1 MARGR
6 EPEASSGLSTMQ
18 VAGQHTADS
27 KKRVAYF
34 YDQNIGNYHY
44 GPGHPMKP
52 HRIRMCHS
60 LVMNYGLYNK
70 MEIYRARPGSKKE
83 MTAFHT
89 DEYIDFLSRVSPDN
103 MEAYAKEQTKFNVG
117 DDCPIFEGLFEY
129 CQLSAGGSMEGAAR
143 LNNGSCDIAVN
154 WAGGLH
160 HAKKTEASG
169 FCYVNDIVLSI
180 LELLRFHPRVLYI
193 DIDIHHGDGV
203 EEAFYTTDRV
213 MTVSFH
219 KHGEYFPGTGEV
231 RDVGAG
237 AGKYYAVNFPL
248 RDGIDDTT
256 YKNIFEPVIQHVVDW
271 YKPGAIVLQCGAD
284 SLSGDKLGCFN
295 LSMKGHANCVAFVKK
310 LNLPLLMLGGGG
322 YTMRNVAR
330 AWCYETGVAVGQ
342 EVGPDMPF
350 NDYYEYFGPD
360 YQLDVKASNMDNAN
374 TAEYLSKIKQQ
385 VLENL
390 HRSKGAPSVQ
400 MQPVPR
406 DLDLSE
412 DEDLDDPEKRV
423 PQRLWD
429 KRVVPENEYEDS
441 EDEEMNELNGI
452 RYAKSVRSGRVKITM
467 DGSTLATGST
477 KDNNKISVRGRLRGT
492 VDTLPAAASKLNSNG
507 LHAQNGNAPARPL
520 VGSNDTAAGT
530 AAAVA
535 ATSEQ
540 QSASMDTA
548 KAPEHAVVPEVRI
561 EKDGD
566 TVMRAAATT
575 VPHVEEVSTTANE
588 SKPLDDTNSKS
599 SSTGESTASMTVS
612 KSEQDTDM
620 ADASTSS

>member
-6 EPEASSGLSTMQ
+6 ESEASSGLSTLQ
-18 VAGQHTADS
+18 VSGQHTAES

-103 MEAYAKEQTKFNVG
+103 MENYVKEQSKFNVG

-180 LELLRFHPRVLYI
+180 LELLRYHPRVLYI

-256 YKNIFEPVIQHVVDW
+256 YKSIFEPVIQHVVDW

-310 LNLPLLMLGGGG
+310 LNLPLLILGGGG

-360 YQLDVKASNMDNAN
+360 YKLDVKASNMDNAN
-374 TAEYLSKIKQQ
+374 TTEYLSKIKQQ
-385 VLENL
+385 VFENL
-390 HRSKGAPSVQ
+390 SRSKGAPSVQ

-429 KRVVPENEYEDS
+429 KRVVPENEFEES
-441 EDEEMNELNGI
+441 EDEETNALHGV
-452 RYAKSVRSGRVKITM
+452 RYSKSMRSGRVKDSA
-467 DGSTLATGST
+467 DGSSKPAGAPR
-477 KDNNKISVRGRLRGT
+477 VRGT
-492 VDTLPAAASKLNSNG
+492 VDHLPAAATKLNSNG
-507 LHAQNGNAPARPL
+507 HNGVTQKGGSNNTHTSGDATPAPAP
-520 VGSNDTAAGT
+520 AP
-530 AAAVA
+530 
-535 ATSEQ
+535 
-540 QSASMDTA
+540 ASVPAPTPA
-548 KAPEHAVVPEVRI
+548 APEPVKVPEPAITVVVPEVTV

-566 TVMRAAATT
+566 TVMASAPEAPVSEPKPESAEVT
-575 VPHVEEVSTTANE
+575 VPG
-588 SKPLDDTNSKS
+588 S
-599 SSTGESTASMTVS
+599 SQ
-612 KSEQDTDM
+612 QDTDM
-620 ADASTSS
+620 ADASSS

>member
-1 MARGR
+1 MARRNESESATG
-6 EPEASSGLSTMQ
+6 SGTQALQ
-18 VAGQHTADS
+18 VPGQQTAES

-103 MEAYAKEQTKFNVG
+103 MEAYAKEQIKFNVG

-180 LELLRFHPRVLYI
+180 LELLRYHPRVLYI

-237 AGKYYAVNFPL
+237 PGKYYAVNFPL

-256 YKNIFEPVIQHVVDW
+256 YKSIFEPVIQHVVDW

-310 LNLPLLMLGGGG
+310 LNLPLLILGGGG

-360 YQLDVKASNMDNAN
+360 YKLDVKPSNMDNAN
-374 TAEYLSKIKQQ
+374 TVEYLEKIKQQ
-385 VLENL
+385 VFENL
-390 HRSKGAPSVQ
+390 ARSKGAPSVQ

-406 DLDLSE
+406 DLDLSD
-412 DEDLDDPEKRV
+412 DEDLDDPEKRI

-429 KRVVPENEYEDS
+429 KRVVPENEFEES
-441 EDEEMNELNGI
+441 EDEETNALHGV
-452 RYAKSVRSGRVKITM
+452 RYAKSLRHGRASK
-467 DGSTLATGST
+467 A
-477 KDNNKISVRGRLRGT
+477 NNQEQPPRIRGT
-492 VDTLPAAASKLNSNG
+492 VDSLPAAATKLSHPSTAAASGASSNG
-507 LHAQNGNAPARPL
+507 QHLQN
-520 VGSNDTAAGT
+520 GT
-530 AAAVA
+530 AANGATKAAEEVEMDGDVVMDSGSASSAAAVPPTE
-535 ATSEQ
+535 ATS
-540 QSASMDTA
+540 A
-548 KAPEHAVVPEVRI
+548 KDAEMAEAP
-561 EKDGD
+561 
-566 TVMRAAATT
+566 
-575 VPHVEEVSTTANE
+575 
-588 SKPLDDTNSKS
+588 
-599 SSTGESTASMTVS
+599 
-612 KSEQDTDM
+612 
-620 ADASTSS
+620 